1 MASITEQ
8 IANICDLGQLNT
20 ELIMMNLRH
29 SSQEIEQI
37 NQHLQSVEFAR
48 RAEIL
53 EPIVRADLAQ
63 GRPVSLR
70 EIGSQLGV
78 PPDIAFACW
87 LSQFGATIRDVVMD

>member
-1 MASITEQ
+1 MASISEQ

-20 ELIMMNLRH
+20 ELIAMNLRR
-29 SSQEIEQI
+29 SSQGNKQI
-37 NQHLQSVEFAR
+37 NQHLQSAEFAR

-53 EPIVRADLAQ
+53 EPRVRADLAR

-70 EIGSQLGV
+70 EIGDELGV